1 MGSTWADSEEIR
13 GDRMKTSILKKIF
26 IALLAAVIAASC
38 AYGGEEFLADPAVEP
53 SEFRGLA
60 GQQPLSSIP
69 EMVEQYRDDVG
80 RSITCSRKNDDMSF
94 GDAALSSIEYVF
106 VDDKL
111 SMISLVAKGKKNED
125 ALFGEAVAMF
135 GQATVQTGGDHLWR
149 FTNVAVMFSREP
161 DEQSVLFYKYIGFL
175 NK

>member
-1 MGSTWADSEEIR
+1 LEGVHV
-13 GDRMKTSILKKIF
+13 LKKLF
-26 IALLAAVIAASC
+26 IALLGVVIMSSYAC
-38 AYGGEEFLADPAVEP
+38 GGEEFLADPAAEP
-53 SEFRGLA
+53 SEFRALEW
-60 GQQPLSSIP
+60 QQPLSSIP
-69 EMVEQYRDDVG
+69 DMVELYRDEDG
-80 RSITCSRKNDDMSF
+80 SSITCSRENDDLTF

-125 ALFGEAVAMF
+125 ALFGEAAAMF
-135 GQATVQTGGDHLWR
+135 GQATVRTGDDYLWR
-149 FTNVAVMFSREP
+149 FTDVAVMFSREP